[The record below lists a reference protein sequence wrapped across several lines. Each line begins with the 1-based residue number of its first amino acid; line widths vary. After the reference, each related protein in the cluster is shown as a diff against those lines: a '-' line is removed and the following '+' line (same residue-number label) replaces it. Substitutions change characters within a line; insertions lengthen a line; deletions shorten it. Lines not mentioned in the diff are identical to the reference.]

1 MNLYLVW
8 LVHNHKKINI
18 GNPQNLYKALYV
30 TQVCETLCSV
40 LKECIKINAV
50 LILI

>member
-8 LVHNHKKINI
+8 VVHNHKKFNI

-30 TQVCETLCSV
+30 TQVCKT
-40 LKECIKINAV
+40 
-50 LILI
+50 